1 MAISSLSSIDHNG
14 YYDMLRSNGTDSS
27 YDDSESADDQSPVSA
42 ATSNAASDETRETA
56 VTNLLSSLTSS
67 SDEDSASIFGALGS
81 SSLLTDRSLIQSGV
95 YQKMMKAYYAK
106 LSAEGS
112 ADAGTKT
119 TSLKSI
125 RKSSSDLKSAALA
138 LTGSA
143 LYSAATSS
151 DSDSLVL
158 AVKDFISSYNSVL
171 DGLDN
176 VESTNVLRVGVNMV
190 NSTESVKSQLNSVGI
205 TINSD
210 NSLSLDETALSSSG
224 TAALKALFA
233 GSASYASSIAQKAG
247 MILSNSSSSITSY
260 AGDGA
265 SSIIG
270 SSSSVLVD
278 RKA

>member
-1 MAISSLSSIDHNG
+1 MAISSLPGVDYND
-14 YYDMLRSNGTDSS
+14 YYDMPRNNGTGGNDDGSASAEDTSS
-27 YDDSESADDQSPVSA
+27 TSASA
-42 ATSNAASDETRETA
+42 SNADSGEARETA

-67 SDEDSASIFGALGS
+67 SDEDSASIFDALGS

-106 LSAEGS
+106 LSAEAS
-112 ADAGTKT
+112 AAADAE
-119 TSLKSI
+119 TSPLKSI
-125 RKSSSDLKSAALA
+125 KNSSSDLKSAALA
-138 LTGSA
+138 LTRSS
-143 LYSAATSS
+143 LYSGTTSS
-151 DSDSLVL
+151 KSDSLIS

-190 NSTESVKSQLNSVGI
+190 NSTESVERQLNSVGI

-210 NSLSLDETALSSSG
+210 NSLSLDEAALSGAG

-247 MILSNSSSSITSY
+247 MIASNSSSSITSY
-260 AGDGA
+260 ANNGT
-265 SSIIG
+265 SSSIG

-278 RKA
+278 SKA